1 MAMIYTELFADK
13 IDERFTSEAVSQ
25 KIVNNDYSF
34 VGAKTVK
41 VTSINTVDNRDYNR
55 NTGYGNA
62 DILQN
67 SIQEM
72 TLTKDRSFK
81 MLLDKM
87 DEDETKIKAGE
98 VLARQLRER
107 VIPEIEKYRFE
118 TILKTCDTKSQTV
131 TGLAANNAYDKFLEA
146 QEKLNDADVP
156 QNRIAYVTPEFLT
169 KLKKDDN
176 FIKASDIGQNIK
188 INGLVGMVDGVP
200 IVRVTKKWMEIKTG
214 VGGATTKN
222 YGCLIGHNSAT
233 VGPVKLAE
241 YKVVTDS
248 ENYSGT
254 LFLGRFYYDCFIL
267 DNKVKGLV
275 AIEA

>member
-118 TILKTCDTKSQTV
+118 TILKSCDTTSQTV
-131 TGLAANNAYDKFLEA
+131 TGLTASNAYAKFLEA
-146 QEKLNDADVP
+146 QEKLNDEDVP
-156 QNRIAYVTPEFLT
+156 QNRIAYVIPEFLT

-176 FIKASDIGQNIK
+176 FIKASDIGQNIA

-200 IVRVTKKWMEIKTG
+200 IVRVTKKWMEAKTG
-214 VGGATTKN
+214 TPATTKK
-222 YGCLIGHNSAT
+222 YACLVGHNSAT
-233 VGPVKLAE
+233 VAPVKLAE
-241 YKVVTDS
+241 YRVVTDS

-254 LFLGRFYYDCFIL
+254 LFLGRFYYDCFVL
-267 DNKVKGLV
+267 NNKAKGLV

>member
-34 VGAKTVK
+34 VGTKTVK

-67 SIQEM
+67 SIQEL
-72 TLTKDRSFK
+72 TLTKDRAFK

-118 TILKTCDTKSQTV
+118 TILKSCDTNSQTV
-131 TGLAANNAYDKFLEA
+131 TGLTASNAYAKFLEA
-146 QEKLNDADVP
+146 QEKLNDEDVP
-156 QNRIAYVTPEFLT
+156 QNRIAYVIPEFLT

-176 FIKASDIGQNIK
+176 FIKASDIGQNIA

-200 IVRVTKKWMEIKTG
+200 IVRVTKKWMETKTG
-214 VGGATTKN
+214 TTATTKK
-222 YGCLIGHNSAT
+222 YACLVGQNSAT
-233 VGPVKLAE
+233 VAPVKLAE
-241 YKVVTDS
+241 YRVVTDS

-254 LFLGRFYYDCFIL
+254 LFLGRFYYDCFVL
-267 DNKVKGLV
+267 NNKAKGLV

>member
-67 SIQEM
+67 SIQEL
-72 TLTKDRSFK
+72 TLTKDRAFK

-118 TILKTCDTKSQTV
+118 TILKSCDTTSQTV
-131 TGLAANNAYDKFLEA
+131 TGLTASNAYAKFLEA
-146 QEKLNDADVP
+146 QEKLNDEDVP
-156 QNRIAYVTPEFLT
+156 QNRIAYVIPEFLT

-176 FIKASDIGQNIK
+176 FIKASDIGQNIA

-200 IVRVTKKWMEIKTG
+200 IVRVTKKWMEAKTG
-214 VGGATTKN
+214 TPAITKK
-222 YGCLIGHNSAT
+222 YACLVGHNSAT
-233 VGPVKLAE
+233 VAPVKLAE
-241 YKVVTDS
+241 YRVVTDS

-254 LFLGRFYYDCFIL
+254 LFLGRFYYDCFVL
-267 DNKVKGLV
+267 NNKVKGLV

>member
-1 MAMIYTELFADK
+1 MAMIYTELFANK
-13 IDERFTSEAVSQ
+13 IDERFTSDAVSQ
-25 KIVNNDYSF
+25 RIVNNDYSF

-67 SIQEM
+67 VVQEM
-72 TLTKDRSFK
+72 TVTKDRSFK
-81 MLLDKM
+81 ILLDKM
-87 DEDETKIKAGE
+87 DEEETKIKAGE

-118 TILKTCDTKSQTV
+118 TILKSCDTNSQVV
-131 TGLAANNAYDKFLEA
+131 TGLTASNAYSKFLEA
-146 QEKLNDADVP
+146 QEKLNDEDVP

-200 IVRVTKKWMEIKTG
+200 IVRVTKKWMETKTG
-214 VGGATTKN
+214 SPATTKN

-233 VGPVKLAE
+233 VAPVKLAE
-241 YKVVTDS
+241 YRVVTDS

-254 LFLGRFYYDCFIL
+254 LFLGRFYYDCFVL
-267 DNKVKGLV
+267 NNKTKGLV

>member
-67 SIQEM
+67 SIQEL
-72 TLTKDRSFK
+72 TLTKDRAFK

-118 TILKTCDTKSQTV
+118 TILKSCDTNSQTV
-131 TGLAANNAYDKFLEA
+131 TGLTASNAYAKFLEA
-146 QEKLNDADVP
+146 QEKLNDEDVP
-156 QNRIAYVTPEFLT
+156 QNRIAYVIPEFLT

-176 FIKASDIGQNIK
+176 FIKASDIGQNIA

-200 IVRVTKKWMEIKTG
+200 IVRVTKKWMEAKTG
-214 VGGATTKN
+214 TPAVTKK
-222 YGCLIGHNSAT
+222 YACLVGHNSAT
-233 VGPVKLAE
+233 VAPVKLAE
-241 YKVVTDS
+241 YRVVTDS
-248 ENYSGT
+248 ENYSGS
-254 LFLGRFYYDCFIL
+254 LFLGRFYYDCFVL
-267 DNKVKGLV
+267 NNKVKGLV

>member
-118 TILKTCDTKSQTV
+118 TILKSCDTNSQTV
-131 TGLAANNAYDKFLEA
+131 AGLTANNAYAKFLEA
-146 QEKLNDADVP
+146 QEKLNDEDVP

-176 FIKASDIGQNIK
+176 FIKASDIGQNIA

-200 IVRVTKKWMEIKTG
+200 IVRVTKKWMEAKTG
-214 VGGATTKN
+214 TPATTKK
-222 YGCLIGHNSAT
+222 YACLVGHNSAT
-233 VGPVKLAE
+233 VAPVKLAE
-241 YKVVTDS
+241 YRVVTDS

-254 LFLGRFYYDCFIL
+254 LFLGRFYYDCFVL
-267 DNKVKGLV
+267 NNKAKGLV

>member
-41 VTSINTVDNRDYNR
+41 VTSINTVDNRDYDR
-55 NTGYGNA
+55 STGYGNA

-67 SIQEM
+67 SVQEM

-118 TILKTCDTKSQTV
+118 TIFKSCDTTSQTV
-131 TGLAANNAYDKFLEA
+131 TGLTASNAYAKFLEA
-146 QEKLNDADVP
+146 QEKLNDEDVP

-176 FIKASDIGQNIK
+176 FIKASDIGQNIA

-200 IVRVTKKWMEIKTG
+200 IVRVTKKWMEAKTG
-214 VGGATTKN
+214 TPSTTKK
-222 YGCLIGHNSAT
+222 YACLVGHNSAT
-233 VGPVKLAE
+233 VAPVKLAE
-241 YKVVTDS
+241 YRVVTDS

-254 LFLGRFYYDCFIL
+254 LFLGRFYYDCFVL
-267 DNKVKGLV
+267 NNKAKGLV

>member
-25 KIVNNDYSF
+25 KIINNDYSF

-67 SIQEM
+67 SIQEL
-72 TLTKDRSFK
+72 TLTKDIAFK

-118 TILKTCDTKSQTV
+118 TILKSCDTNSQTV
-131 TGLAANNAYDKFLEA
+131 TGLTASNAYAKFLEA
-146 QEKLNDADVP
+146 QEKLNDEDVP

-176 FIKASDIGQNIK
+176 FIKASDIGQNIA

-200 IVRVTKKWMEIKTG
+200 IVRVTKKWMEAKTG
-214 VGGATTKN
+214 TPATTKK
-222 YGCLIGHNSAT
+222 YACLVGHNSAT
-233 VGPVKLAE
+233 VAPVKLAE
-241 YKVVTDS
+241 YRVVTDS

-254 LFLGRFYYDCFIL
+254 LFLGRFYYDCFVL
-267 DNKVKGLV
+267 NNKAKGLV

>member
-41 VTSINTVDNRDYNR
+41 ITSINTVDNRDYNR

-67 SIQEM
+67 SIQEL
-72 TLTKDRSFK
+72 TLTKDRAFK

-118 TILKTCDTKSQTV
+118 TILKSCDTNSQTV
-131 TGLAANNAYDKFLEA
+131 TGLTASNAYAKFLEA
-146 QEKLNDADVP
+146 QEKLNDEDVP
-156 QNRIAYVTPEFLT
+156 QNRIGYVTPEFLT

-176 FIKASDIGQNIK
+176 FIKASDIGQNIA

-200 IVRVTKKWMEIKTG
+200 IVRVTKKWMEAKTG
-214 VGGATTKN
+214 TPATTKK
-222 YGCLIGHNSAT
+222 YACLVGHNSAT
-233 VGPVKLAE
+233 VAPVKLAE
-241 YKVVTDS
+241 YRVVTDS

-254 LFLGRFYYDCFIL
+254 LFLGRFYYDCFVL
-267 DNKVKGLV
+267 NNKAKGLV

>member
-55 NTGYGNA
+55 NKGYGNA

-67 SIQEM
+67 SIQEL
-72 TLTKDRSFK
+72 TLTKDRTFK

-118 TILKTCDTKSQTV
+118 TILKSCDTNSQTV
-131 TGLAANNAYDKFLEA
+131 TGLTASNAYAKFLEA
-146 QEKLNDADVP
+146 QEKLNDEDVP

-176 FIKASDIGQNIK
+176 FIKASDIGQNIA

-200 IVRVTKKWMEIKTG
+200 IVRVTKKWMEAKTG
-214 VGGATTKN
+214 TPATTKK
-222 YGCLIGHNSAT
+222 YACLVGHNSAT
-233 VGPVKLAE
+233 VAPVKLAE
-241 YKVVTDS
+241 YRVVTDS

-254 LFLGRFYYDCFIL
+254 LFLGRFYYDCFVL
-267 DNKVKGLV
+267 NNKAKGLV

>member
-118 TILKTCDTKSQTV
+118 TILKTCNTKSQTV

-222 YGCLIGHNSAT
+222 YGCLTGHNSAT

-241 YKVVTDS
+241 YRVVTDS

>member
-67 SIQEM
+67 SIQEL

-118 TILKTCDTKSQTV
+118 TILKSCDTNSQIV
-131 TGLAANNAYDKFLEA
+131 TGLTASNAYAKFLEA
-146 QEKLNDADVP
+146 QEKLNDEDVP

-176 FIKASDIGQNIK
+176 FIKASDIGQNIA

-200 IVRVTKKWMEIKTG
+200 IVRVTKKWMEAKTG
-214 VGGATTKN
+214 TPATTKK
-222 YGCLIGHNSAT
+222 YACLVGHNSAT
-233 VGPVKLAE
+233 VAPVKLAE
-241 YKVVTDS
+241 YRVVTDS

-254 LFLGRFYYDCFIL
+254 LFLGRFYYDCFVL
-267 DNKVKGLV
+267 NNKAKGLV

>member
-1 MAMIYTELFADK
+1 M
-13 IDERFTSEAVSQ
+13 
-25 KIVNNDYSF
+25 
-34 VGAKTVK
+34 
-41 VTSINTVDNRDYNR
+41 
-55 NTGYGNA
+55 
-62 DILQN
+62 
-67 SIQEM
+67 
-72 TLTKDRSFK
+72 
-81 MLLDKM
+81 
-87 DEDETKIKAGE
+87 
-98 VLARQLRER
+98 
-107 VIPEIEKYRFE
+107 
-118 TILKTCDTKSQTV
+118 
-131 TGLAANNAYDKFLEA
+131 TGLAANNAYNKFLEA

-169 KLKKDDN
+169 KLKKDEN
-176 FIKASDIGQNIK
+176 FVKASDIGQNIK
-188 INGLVGMVDGVP
+188 INGLVGMVDGVL

-233 VGPVKLAE
+233 VAPVKLAE
-241 YKVVTDS
+241 YRVVTDS

>member
-41 VTSINTVDNRDYNR
+41 ITSINTVDNRDYNR

-67 SIQEM
+67 SIQEL
-72 TLTKDRSFK
+72 TLTKDRTFK

-118 TILKTCDTKSQTV
+118 TILKSCDTNSQTV
-131 TGLAANNAYDKFLEA
+131 TGLTASNAYAKFLEA
-146 QEKLNDADVP
+146 QEKLNDEDVP

-176 FIKASDIGQNIK
+176 FIKASDIGQNIA

-200 IVRVTKKWMEIKTG
+200 IVRVTKKWMEAKTG
-214 VGGATTKN
+214 TPATTKK
-222 YGCLIGHNSAT
+222 YACLVGHNSAT
-233 VGPVKLAE
+233 VAPVKLAE
-241 YKVVTDS
+241 YRVVTDS

-254 LFLGRFYYDCFIL
+254 LFLGRFYYDCFVL
-267 DNKVKGLV
+267 NNKAKGLV

>member
-118 TILKTCDTKSQTV
+118 TILKSCDTTSQTV
-131 TGLAANNAYDKFLEA
+131 TGLTASNAYAKFLEA
-146 QEKLNDADVP
+146 QEKLNDEDVP

-176 FIKASDIGQNIK
+176 FIKASDIGQNIA

-200 IVRVTKKWMEIKTG
+200 IVRVTKKWMEAKTG
-214 VGGATTKN
+214 TPATTKK
-222 YGCLIGHNSAT
+222 YACLVGHNSAT
-233 VGPVKLAE
+233 VAPVKLAE
-241 YKVVTDS
+241 YRVVTDS

-254 LFLGRFYYDCFIL
+254 LFLGRFYYDCFVL
-267 DNKVKGLV
+267 NNKAKGLV

>member
-118 TILKTCDTKSQTV
+118 TILKSCDTNSQTV
-131 TGLAANNAYDKFLEA
+131 TGLTASNAYAKFLEA
-146 QEKLNDADVP
+146 QEKLNDEDVP

-176 FIKASDIGQNIK
+176 FIKASDIGQNIA

-200 IVRVTKKWMEIKTG
+200 IVRVTKKWMEAKTG
-214 VGGATTKN
+214 TPATTKK
-222 YGCLIGHNSAT
+222 YACLVGHNSAT
-233 VGPVKLAE
+233 VAPVKLAE
-241 YKVVTDS
+241 YRVVTDS

-254 LFLGRFYYDCFIL
+254 LFLGRFYYDCFVL
-267 DNKVKGLV
+267 NNKAKGLV

>member
-72 TLTKDRSFK
+72 TLTKDRTFK

-118 TILKTCDTKSQTV
+118 TILKSCDTNSQTV
-131 TGLAANNAYDKFLEA
+131 AGLTANNAYAKFLEA
-146 QEKLNDADVP
+146 QEKLNDEDVP

-176 FIKASDIGQNIK
+176 FIKASDIGQNIA

-200 IVRVTKKWMEIKTG
+200 IVRVTKKWMEAKTG
-214 VGGATTKN
+214 TPATTKK
-222 YGCLIGHNSAT
+222 YACLVGHNSAT
-233 VGPVKLAE
+233 VAPVKLAE
-241 YKVVTDS
+241 YRVVTDS

-254 LFLGRFYYDCFIL
+254 LFLGRFYYDCFVL
-267 DNKVKGLV
+267 NNKAKGLV

>member
-41 VTSINTVDNRDYNR
+41 ITSINTVDNRDYNR

-67 SIQEM
+67 SIQEL
-72 TLTKDRSFK
+72 TLTKDRAFK

-118 TILKTCDTKSQTV
+118 TILKSCDTTSQTV
-131 TGLAANNAYDKFLEA
+131 TGLTASNAYAKFLEA
-146 QEKLNDADVP
+146 QEKLNDEDVP

-176 FIKASDIGQNIK
+176 FIKASDIGQNIA
-188 INGLVGMVDGVP
+188 INGLVGMVDGVL
-200 IVRVTKKWMEIKTG
+200 IVRVTKKWMEVKTG
-214 VGGATTKN
+214 TPATTKK
-222 YGCLIGHNSAT
+222 YACLVGHNSAT
-233 VGPVKLAE
+233 VAPVKLAE
-241 YKVVTDS
+241 YRVVTDS

-254 LFLGRFYYDCFIL
+254 LFLGRFYYDCFVL
-267 DNKVKGLV
+267 NNKAKGLV

>member
-67 SIQEM
+67 SIQEL
-72 TLTKDRSFK
+72 TLTKDRAFK
-81 MLLDKM
+81 MLLAKM
-87 DEDETKIKAGE
+87 DEDEIKIKAGE

-118 TILKTCDTKSQTV
+118 TILKSCDTNSQTV
-131 TGLAANNAYDKFLEA
+131 TGLTASNAYAKFLEA
-146 QEKLNDADVP
+146 QEKLNDEDVP
-156 QNRIAYVTPEFLT
+156 QNRIAYVIPEFLT

-176 FIKASDIGQNIK
+176 FIKASDIGQNIA

-200 IVRVTKKWMEIKTG
+200 IVRVTKKWMEAKTG
-214 VGGATTKN
+214 TPATTKK
-222 YGCLIGHNSAT
+222 YACLVGHNSAT
-233 VGPVKLAE
+233 VAPVKLAE
-241 YKVVTDS
+241 YRVVTDS

-254 LFLGRFYYDCFIL
+254 LFLGRFYYDCFVL
-267 DNKVKGLV
+267 NNKAKGLV

>member
-67 SIQEM
+67 SIQEL
-72 TLTKDRSFK
+72 TLTKDRAFK

-118 TILKTCDTKSQTV
+118 TILKSCDTNSQTV
-131 TGLAANNAYDKFLEA
+131 TGLTASNAYAKFLEA
-146 QEKLNDADVP
+146 QEKLNDEDVP
-156 QNRIAYVTPEFLT
+156 QNRIAYVIPEFLT

-176 FIKASDIGQNIK
+176 FIKASDIGQNIA

-200 IVRVTKKWMEIKTG
+200 IVRVTKKWMEAKTG
-214 VGGATTKN
+214 TPAVTKK
-222 YGCLIGHNSAT
+222 YACLVGHNSAT
-233 VGPVKLAE
+233 VAPVKLAE
-241 YKVVTDS
+241 YRVVTDS

>member
-72 TLTKDRSFK
+72 TLTKDRAFK

-118 TILKTCDTKSQTV
+118 TILKSCDTNSQVV
-131 TGLAANNAYDKFLEA
+131 TGLTASNAYNKFLET
-146 QEKLNDADVP
+146 QEKLNDEDVP
-156 QNRIAYVTPEFLT
+156 QNRIAFVTPEFLT

-200 IVRVTKKWMEIKTG
+200 IVRVTKKWMEIKSG
-214 VGGATTKN
+214 SPVTTKN

-233 VGPVKLAE
+233 VAPVKLAE
-241 YKVVTDS
+241 YRVVTDS

-254 LFLGRFYYDCFIL
+254 LFLGRFYYDCFVL
-267 DNKVKGLV
+267 NNKTKGLV

>member
-1 MAMIYTELFADK
+1 MAMIYTELFADR

-118 TILKTCDTKSQTV
+118 TILKSCDTNSQTV
-131 TGLAANNAYDKFLEA
+131 AGLTANNAYAKFLEA
-146 QEKLNDADVP
+146 QEKLNDEDVP

-176 FIKASDIGQNIK
+176 FIKASDIGQNIA

-200 IVRVTKKWMEIKTG
+200 IVRVTKKWMEAKTG
-214 VGGATTKN
+214 TPATTKK
-222 YGCLIGHNSAT
+222 YACLVGHNSAT
-233 VGPVKLAE
+233 VAPVKLAE
-241 YKVVTDS
+241 YRVVTDS

-254 LFLGRFYYDCFIL
+254 LFLGRFYYDCFVL
-267 DNKVKGLV
+267 NNKAKGLV

>member
-67 SIQEM
+67 SIQEL
-72 TLTKDRSFK
+72 TLTKDRAFK

-118 TILKTCDTKSQTV
+118 TILKSCDTNSQTV
-131 TGLAANNAYDKFLEA
+131 TGLTASNAYAKFLEA
-146 QEKLNDADVP
+146 QEKLNDEDVP
-156 QNRIAYVTPEFLT
+156 QNRIAYVIPEFLT

-176 FIKASDIGQNIK
+176 FIKASDIGQNIA

-200 IVRVTKKWMEIKTG
+200 IVRVTKKWMEAKTG
-214 VGGATTKN
+214 TPAVTKK
-222 YGCLIGHNSAT
+222 YACLVGHNSAT
-233 VGPVKLAE
+233 VAPVKLAE
-241 YKVVTDS
+241 YRVVTDS

-254 LFLGRFYYDCFIL
+254 LFLGRFYYDCFVL
-267 DNKVKGLV
+267 NNKVKGLV

>member
-1 MAMIYTELFADK
+1 MAMIYTELFADR

-72 TLTKDRSFK
+72 TLTKDRAFK

-118 TILKTCDTKSQTV
+118 II
-131 TGLAANNAYDKFLEA
+131 
-146 QEKLNDADVP
+146 
-156 QNRIAYVTPEFLT
+156 RLT
-169 KLKKDDN
+169 MLTTN
-176 FIKASDIGQNIK
+176 F
-188 INGLVGMVDGVP
+188 
-200 IVRVTKKWMEIKTG
+200 
-214 VGGATTKN
+214 
-222 YGCLIGHNSAT
+222 
-233 VGPVKLAE
+233 
-241 YKVVTDS
+241 
-248 ENYSGT
+248 
-254 LFLGRFYYDCFIL
+254 
-267 DNKVKGLV
+267 
-275 AIEA
+275 

>member
-118 TILKTCDTKSQTV
+118 TILKSCDTNSQTV
-131 TGLAANNAYDKFLEA
+131 TGLTASNAYAKFLEA
-146 QEKLNDADVP
+146 QEKLNDEDVP
-156 QNRIAYVTPEFLT
+156 QNRIAYVIPEFLT

-176 FIKASDIGQNIK
+176 FIKASDIGQNIA

-200 IVRVTKKWMEIKTG
+200 IVRVTKKWMEAKTG
-214 VGGATTKN
+214 TPATTKK
-222 YGCLIGHNSAT
+222 YACLVGHNSAT
-233 VGPVKLAE
+233 VAPVKLAE
-241 YKVVTDS
+241 YRVVTDS

-254 LFLGRFYYDCFIL
+254 LFLGRFYYDCFVL
-267 DNKVKGLV
+267 NNKAKGLV

>member
-67 SIQEM
+67 SIQEL
-72 TLTKDRSFK
+72 TLTKDRAFK

-118 TILKTCDTKSQTV
+118 TILKSCDTNSQTV
-131 TGLAANNAYDKFLEA
+131 TGLTASNAYAKFLEA
-146 QEKLNDADVP
+146 QEKLNDEDVP
-156 QNRIAYVTPEFLT
+156 QNRIAYVIPEFLT

-176 FIKASDIGQNIK
+176 FIKASGIGQNIA

-200 IVRVTKKWMEIKTG
+200 IVRVTKKWMEAKTG
-214 VGGATTKN
+214 TPAVTKK
-222 YGCLIGHNSAT
+222 YACLVGHNSAT
-233 VGPVKLAE
+233 VAPVKLAE
-241 YKVVTDS
+241 YRVVTDS

-254 LFLGRFYYDCFIL
+254 LFLGRFYYDCFVL
-267 DNKVKGLV
+267 NNKVKGLV

>member
-131 TGLAANNAYDKFLEA
+131 AGLTANNAYAKFLEA
-146 QEKLNDADVP
+146 QEKLNDEDVP

-176 FIKASDIGQNIK
+176 FIKASDIGQNIA

-200 IVRVTKKWMEIKTG
+200 IVRVTKKWMEAKTG
-214 VGGATTKN
+214 TPATTKK
-222 YGCLIGHNSAT
+222 YACLVGHNSAT
-233 VGPVKLAE
+233 VAPVKLAE
-241 YKVVTDS
+241 YRVVTDS

-254 LFLGRFYYDCFIL
+254 LFLGRFYYDCFVL
-267 DNKVKGLV
+267 NNKAKGLV

>member
-67 SIQEM
+67 SIQEL
-72 TLTKDRSFK
+72 TLTKDRTFK

-118 TILKTCDTKSQTV
+118 TILKSCDTNSQTV
-131 TGLAANNAYDKFLEA
+131 AGLTANNAYAKFLEA
-146 QEKLNDADVP
+146 QEKLNDEDVP

-176 FIKASDIGQNIK
+176 FIKASDIGQNIA

-200 IVRVTKKWMEIKTG
+200 IVRVTKKWMEAKTG
-214 VGGATTKN
+214 TPATTKK
-222 YGCLIGHNSAT
+222 YACLVGHNSAT
-233 VGPVKLAE
+233 VAPVKLAE
-241 YKVVTDS
+241 YRVVTDS

-254 LFLGRFYYDCFIL
+254 LFLGRFYYDCFVL
-267 DNKVKGLV
+267 NNKAKGLV

>member
-118 TILKTCDTKSQTV
+118 TILKSCDTNSQTV
-131 TGLAANNAYDKFLEA
+131 TGLTANNAYAKFLEA
-146 QEKLNDADVP
+146 QEKLNDEDVP

-176 FIKASDIGQNIK
+176 FIKASDIGQNIA

-200 IVRVTKKWMEIKTG
+200 IVRVTKKWMEAKTG
-214 VGGATTKN
+214 TPATTKK
-222 YGCLIGHNSAT
+222 YACLVGHNSAT
-233 VGPVKLAE
+233 VAPVKLAE
-241 YKVVTDS
+241 YRVVTDS

>member
-1 MAMIYTELFADK
+1 
-13 IDERFTSEAVSQ
+13 
-25 KIVNNDYSF
+25 
-34 VGAKTVK
+34 
-41 VTSINTVDNRDYNR
+41 
-55 NTGYGNA
+55 
-62 DILQN
+62 
-67 SIQEM
+67 
-72 TLTKDRSFK
+72 

-118 TILKTCDTKSQTV
+118 TILKSCDTNSQTV
-131 TGLAANNAYDKFLEA
+131 AGLTANNAYAKFLEA
-146 QEKLNDADVP
+146 QEKLNDEDVP

-176 FIKASDIGQNIK
+176 FIKASDIGQNIA

-200 IVRVTKKWMEIKTG
+200 IVRVTKKWMEAKTG
-214 VGGATTKN
+214 TPATTKK
-222 YGCLIGHNSAT
+222 YACLVGHNSAT
-233 VGPVKLAE
+233 VAPVKLAE
-241 YKVVTDS
+241 YRVVTDS

-254 LFLGRFYYDCFIL
+254 LFLGRFYYDCFVL
-267 DNKVKGLV
+267 NNKAKGLV

>member
-1 MAMIYTELFADK
+1 MAMIYTQLFADK

-41 VTSINTVDNRDYNR
+41 VTSINTVDNRDYDR
-55 NTGYGNA
+55 STGYGNA

-67 SIQEM
+67 AVQEM
-72 TLTKDRSFK
+72 TLTKDRAFK

-118 TILKTCDTKSQTV
+118 TILKTCDTNSQTV
-131 TGLAANNAYDKFLEA
+131 TGLTASNAYAKFLEA
-146 QEKLNDADVP
+146 QEKLNDEDVP

-176 FIKASDIGQNIK
+176 FIKASDIGQNMA

-200 IVRVTKKWMEIKTG
+200 IVRVTKKWMGAKTG
-214 VGGATTKN
+214 TPATTKK
-222 YGCLIGHNSAT
+222 YACLVGHNSAT
-233 VGPVKLAE
+233 VAPVKLAE
-241 YKVVTDS
+241 YRVVTDS

-254 LFLGRFYYDCFIL
+254 LFLGRFYYDCFVL
-267 DNKVKGLV
+267 NNKAKGLV

>member
-67 SIQEM
+67 SIQEL
-72 TLTKDRSFK
+72 TLTKDRAFK

-118 TILKTCDTKSQTV
+118 TILKSCDTNSQTV
-131 TGLAANNAYDKFLEA
+131 TGLTASNAYAKFLEA
-146 QEKLNDADVP
+146 QEKLNDEDVP
-156 QNRIAYVTPEFLT
+156 QNRIAYVIPEFLT

-176 FIKASDIGQNIK
+176 FIKASDIGQNIA

-200 IVRVTKKWMEIKTG
+200 IVRVTKKWMEAKTG
-214 VGGATTKN
+214 TPAVTKK
-222 YGCLIGHNSAT
+222 YAWWVGHNSAT
-233 VGPVKLAE
+233 VAPVKLAE
-241 YKVVTDS
+241 YRVVTDS

-254 LFLGRFYYDCFIL
+254 LFLGRFYYDCFVL
-267 DNKVKGLV
+267 NNKVKGLV

>member
-1 MAMIYTELFADK
+1 MAMIYTQLFADK

-41 VTSINTVDNRDYNR
+41 VTSINTVDNRDYDR
-55 NTGYGNA
+55 STGYGNA

-67 SIQEM
+67 AVQEM
-72 TLTKDRSFK
+72 TLTKDRAFK

-118 TILKTCDTKSQTV
+118 TILKSCDTNSQTV
-131 TGLAANNAYDKFLEA
+131 TGLTASNAYAKFLEA
-146 QEKLNDADVP
+146 QEKLNDEDVP

-176 FIKASDIGQNIK
+176 FIKASDIGQNMA

-200 IVRVTKKWMEIKTG
+200 IVRVTKKWMDAKTG
-214 VGGATTKN
+214 TPATTKK
-222 YGCLIGHNSAT
+222 YGCLVGHNSAT
-233 VGPVKLAE
+233 VAPVKLAE
-241 YKVVTDS
+241 YRVVTDS

-254 LFLGRFYYDCFIL
+254 LFLGRFYYDCFVL
-267 DNKVKGLV
+267 NNKAKGLV

>member
-118 TILKTCDTKSQTV
+118 TILKSCDTNSQTV
-131 TGLAANNAYDKFLEA
+131 TGLTANNAYAKFLEA
-146 QEKLNDADVP
+146 QEKLNDEDVP
-156 QNRIAYVTPEFLT
+156 QNRIAYVIPEFLT

-176 FIKASDIGQNIK
+176 FIKASDIGQNIA

-200 IVRVTKKWMEIKTG
+200 IVRVTKKWMEAKTG
-214 VGGATTKN
+214 TPATTKK
-222 YGCLIGHNSAT
+222 YACLVGHNSAT
-233 VGPVKLAE
+233 VAPVKLAE
-241 YKVVTDS
+241 YRVVTDS

-254 LFLGRFYYDCFIL
+254 LFLGRFYYDCFVL
-267 DNKVKGLV
+267 NNKAKGLV